1 MAVKKSETKK
11 PATKKPTKKP
21 IVVKTEKKAVTV
33 TKKITPPK
41 VIVETRTTN
50 PTHKNT
56 CCKCTGNILRK
67 ILILLILLCNLV
79 VTILCCK
86 ALKQQN
92 HFQILE
98 NGGKEN
104 HRMLKEVYNTPEFQK
119 ASTIGIYQ
127 LIERVNQTL
136 STQN

>member
-11 PATKKPTKKP
+11 PAVKKP
-21 IVVKTEKKAVTV
+21 IMVKTEKKAVTV
-33 TKKITPPK
+33 TKKIIPPK

-56 CCKCTGNILRK
+56 CCRCTGNIPRK
-67 ILILLILLCNLV
+67 ILILLILLCNV
-79 VTILCCK
+79 IVTILCYK

-92 HFQILE
+92 NFQILE

-127 LIERVNQTL
+127 LIERINQTL
-136 STQN
+136 TTQN